1 MFKPLMQKIMT
12 EAHARAKAD
21 FADQKTNPSQFRAP
35 RPYSYFLGLQ
45 MRNGF
50 AEARIAITGMAPAF
64 TIREPARWAG
74 TPSRR

>member
-1 MFKPLMQKIMT
+1 MFNMSQIMT

-21 FADQKTNPSQFRAP
+21 FADQKANPPKFAAP

-50 AEARIAITGMAPAF
+50 AEIRSMVPAF
-64 TIREPARWAG
+64 MVREPARWAG